1 MTTLLSALLLAG
13 VSGQPDVVPLQH
25 HPRYPVSL
33 DSTALGNLKQKS
45 VLDQELDLSITRAHA
60 LVAELFVGTPPQKMT
75 CLLDTGSSDLWIPS
89 KHCQSCENQHLFHAD
104 RSSTFVPELHETA
117 QGRRPLAVRISYG
130 SGQIT
135 GYKVQDTISFGGHTV
150 RNQTFIIVEDALLP
164 PDRDWD
170 GICGLGWETIS
181 QLGHP
186 LYTRFQEMGF
196 KAMFTFVPQGSR
208 SAHLSVGPFPQ
219 HAVKPGTTAWA
230 DAEAAGIHGG
240 QRSFW
245 VTTGGIAVHKQT
257 PHPARFLV
265 DTGTNQVL
273 LAPRRLYISIM
284 RSVLPKDKFNDL
296 CGVDHMKGG
305 IVFCDCSIV
314 EASRDLPPLRIFIAE
329 HPFELPVEEM
339 FIRVPAKNG
348 FGEACMLAIQ
358 PNNVE
363 IGSGLGPGIPLPLP
377 FGLGGLLRDL
387 PKLDGFPFP
396 FPKLGPL
403 LGETEEPSSGSTA
416 PAASPLEGL
425 DMPLFGEGT
434 AGKGA
439 LPLPKLLPLFGEKGS
454 GNSMPSLGA
463 LHIGP
468 LGKGVLSEQVQEQIH
483 TRPDG
488 TVCKTTIVVVNGKEK
503 SRKEDCSKPRVDMAD
518 EVRRLQL
525 VVPMGGILELPL
537 DPSGD
542 ASDQDEGAEMW
553 VLGGMFLQRFVV
565 SFDFDQGRIGV
576 AEPVSEVD
584 DGTLG
589 LASLRGVQYQGSPWA
604 WPLVAWMAGILLAFS
619 VALIAC
625 AAFRVTSRRKL
636 EPLISE
642 TEGSTE
648 MCE

>member
-1 MTTLLSALLLAG
+1 MPRPRRASAGTRAGVNLDAAGGLTFVVPKRREQLYSVFCGWAEGEFSCSFSQLCCSGLLLGTTLVAFGKFLFYQGSPKYMFSETINACADRFKHYRAFFSTAWSVLTRWEEEEPSERSMIIPVSVFKAALVLSLLWGWPYFAAALMVAFNGLLRPCEFLTLKRRNLLL
-13 VSGQPDVVPLQH
+13 
-25 HPRYPVSL
+25 PR
-33 DSTALGNLKQKS
+33 
-45 VLDQELDLSITRAHA
+45 DL
-60 LVAELFVGTPPQKMT
+60 L
-75 CLLDTGSSDLWIPS
+75 SDLPARI
-89 KHCQSCENQHLFHAD
+89 
-104 RSSTFVPELHETA
+104 HEVTYLPH
-117 QGRRPLAVRISYG
+117 GKP
-130 SGQIT
+130 
-135 GYKVQDTISFGGHTV
+135 GHTV

-245 VTTGGIAVHKQT
+245 VTTGGIA
-257 PHPARFLV
+257 
-265 DTGTNQVL
+265 
-273 LAPRRLYISIM
+273 
-284 RSVLPKDKFNDL
+284 DKFNDL

-584 DGTLG
+584 DGTAARG
-589 LASLRGVQYQGSPWA
+589 RGRWSPGWQASCSPFRARLRCANEPH
-604 WPLVAWMAGILLAFS
+604 WP
-619 VALIAC
+619 
-625 AAFRVTSRRKL
+625 RRRGPPDMRRSK
-636 EPLISE
+636 
-642 TEGSTE
+642 
-648 MCE
+648 C